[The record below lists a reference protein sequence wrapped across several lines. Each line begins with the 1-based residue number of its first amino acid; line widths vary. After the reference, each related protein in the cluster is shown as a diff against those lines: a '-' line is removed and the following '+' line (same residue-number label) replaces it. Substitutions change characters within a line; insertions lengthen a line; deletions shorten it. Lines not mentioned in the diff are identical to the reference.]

1 MDETYNGEILHSLT
15 YFYKSFSKYPCSI
28 QITPSSFTAKDAL
41 TSNGA
46 QLVVR
51 ERPSTV
57 VVQRVNGQQNN
68 GNGGGGGDQRTVT
81 ASAGEEVELECIV
94 SGGNPPAKISWLVGS
109 KTIRYELSIC
119 IDLSISLTSLI

>member
-1 MDETYNGEILHSLT
+1 M
-15 YFYKSFSKYPCSI
+15 
-28 QITPSSFTAKDAL
+28 QVTPSSFTAKDAL
-41 TSNGA
+41 TSHGA

-68 GNGGGGGDQRTVT
+68 GKGGDQRTVT
-81 ASAGEEVELECIV
+81 ASAGAEVELECIV

-109 KTIRYELSIC
+109 KTIRYE
-119 IDLSISLTSLI
+119 